1 MISIGPPGWSL
12 KTDHMVLFPS
22 VMMADVMSPMMM
34 IRTSDIRQGGE
45 LRPGAEKVKAVSFPD
60 TASISVPGC
69 FIIYTWD
76 GNVSPCLEIQ
86 EGTEGLVVFKQ
97 MKYGYDIGSKGLNA
111 WYEDWKPLHMTTII
125 SIYGHVVIGN
135 LQHQFPKLT
144 CSDSVCHE
152 SCLGHDVPSLLA
164 RNAGSVLQCCD
175 SCYNCQASWR
185 LIRAH
190 QSSPAPVC
198 SDFSRLGQCQW
209 RTEAGP
215 GSGEKIL

>member
-1 MISIGPPGWSL
+1 MISIRPPGWSL

-34 IRTSDIRQGGE
+34 IRTSDIRQE
-45 LRPGAEKVKAVSFPD
+45 ESSDREPRKWRPSVSLIPHQSQSQAALSFIHKTEMSVLVLRFRR
-60 TASISVPGC
+60 
-69 FIIYTWD
+69 
-76 GNVSPCLEIQ
+76 
-86 EGTEGLVVFKQ
+86 EGLVVFKQ

-175 SCYNCQASWR
+175 SCYNCLASWR
-185 LIRAH
+185 LITAH

-209 RTEAGP
+209 HTEAGP